1 MIYNKIV
8 SNDLCNLQI
17 KCKHACIYR
26 YVVLQRNKS
35 KENLITVQ
43 NSVVTVYLIIK
54 GCNYCSVKVIKLW
67 CQKDREGGILLEG
80 TWSYLIC
87 TFVSPIF
94 KGVLLSYGFLLK
106 AMPITSSFLTLQQ
119 KFKVKY
125 NKACCP
131 QT

>member
-1 MIYNKIV
+1 MIYAT
-8 SNDLCNLQI
+8 
-17 KCKHACIYR
+17 CKLSASMHAYTW

-67 CQKDREGGILLEG
+67 CQKDQEGGILLEG

>member
-1 MIYNKIV
+1 MIYAT
-8 SNDLCNLQI
+8 
-17 KCKHACIYR
+17 CKLSASMHAYTR

-67 CQKDREGGILLEG
+67 CTSERSRGRDFIGGNMELL
-80 TWSYLIC
+80 C

>member
-1 MIYNKIV
+1 M
-8 SNDLCNLQI
+8 
-17 KCKHACIYR
+17 
-26 YVVLQRNKS
+26 
-35 KENLITVQ
+35 E
-43 NSVVTVYLIIK
+43 
-54 GCNYCSVKVIKLW
+54 
-67 CQKDREGGILLEG
+67 LL
-80 TWSYLIC
+80 C

-131 QT
+131 QTQRWYAKVKTYLKKSNNNWLQLKSTKTMNTSIIWKKFA

>member
-1 MIYNKIV
+1 M
-8 SNDLCNLQI
+8 S
-17 KCKHACIYR
+17 
-26 YVVLQRNKS
+26 
-35 KENLITVQ
+35 
-43 NSVVTVYLIIK
+43 VYLIIK

-67 CQKDREGGILLEG
+67 CQKDREGGILLGG

-131 QT
+131 QTQRWNMQKWKHISKSNNNWLQFKSTKTMNTSIWSNFSLQDCLE